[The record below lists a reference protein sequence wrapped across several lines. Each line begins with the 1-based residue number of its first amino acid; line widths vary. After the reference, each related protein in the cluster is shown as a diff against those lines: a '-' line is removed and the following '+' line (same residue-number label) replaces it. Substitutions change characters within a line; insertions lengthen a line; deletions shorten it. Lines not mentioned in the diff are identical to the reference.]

1 MELLKWSLIAR
12 LRGCR
17 VMFVSVGAGPV
28 GSAPG
33 RFFVKLALSLAD
45 YRSYRDVP
53 SREVVEGIGVRA
65 KDDRIYPDL
74 VFGLSLPFATDGGGS
89 RGTTRRRSRLDG
101 VLREV
106 QRRKSNA

>member
-1 MELLKWSLIAR
+1 
-12 LRGCR
+12 
-17 VMFVSVGAGPV
+17 MFVSVGAGPL

-53 SREVVEGIGVRA
+53 SREVVEGIGVRT

-74 VFGLSLPFATDGGGS
+74 VFGLSALC
-89 RGTTRRRSRLDG
+89 RRR
-101 VLREV
+101 
-106 QRRKSNA
+106 RRFTRDDPSSVSA